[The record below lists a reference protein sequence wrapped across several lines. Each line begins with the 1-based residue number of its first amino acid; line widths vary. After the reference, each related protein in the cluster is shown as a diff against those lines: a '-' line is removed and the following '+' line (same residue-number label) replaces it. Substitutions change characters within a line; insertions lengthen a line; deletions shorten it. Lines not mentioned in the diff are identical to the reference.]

1 MKITFISNYLHKNN
15 KGQTLIEVVI
25 TLGVALIIITSI
37 LVLANASNRRATIA
51 RQSTQASKL
60 AQEGME
66 IVRNIRDVD
75 NDQAVQEGLIG
86 LIPCTAASPC
96 SWSDLY
102 GDPVNTFS
110 ARLEKPSTG
119 DCSISE
125 SWCLVSGIETVLNIF
140 TRSITVS
147 DDDIGGGPGE
157 DVICAE
163 DPPPGQPELEGT
175 DIKRVT
181 VTVSWESPI
190 GDQEREVVSC
200 LSNWR

>member
-1 MKITFISNYLHKNN
+1 MKITFISNYLHKND

-25 TLGVALIIITSI
+25 TLGIALIIITSI
-37 LVLANASNRRATIA
+37 MVLVNASNRRATIA

-75 NDQAVQEGLIG
+75 NDQAVQEGLT
-86 LIPCTAASPC
+86 CTAASPC

-140 TRSITVS
+140 TRTVQIS
-147 DDDIGGGPGE
+147 DDNISGE
-157 DVICAE
+157 SVICA
-163 DPPPGQPELEGT
+163 DSPTPLESEN
-175 DIKRVT
+175 IKRVT
-181 VTVSWESPI
+181 VNVSWESPI